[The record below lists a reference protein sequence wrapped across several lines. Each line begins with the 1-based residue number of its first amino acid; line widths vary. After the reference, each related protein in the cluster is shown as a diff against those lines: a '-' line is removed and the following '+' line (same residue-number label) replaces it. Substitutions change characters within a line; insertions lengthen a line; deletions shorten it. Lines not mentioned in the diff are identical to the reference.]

1 MRSTLF
7 TLMATIAI
15 AIASSTVHAQGSM
28 PLRDG
33 VGAVVDALTVV
44 SAAREPTGH
53 FSGLLPAE
61 VEVAFQLHVVQ
72 EEGDG
77 FSLNIFDIFTASSKD
92 SETTTSVNTITIKL
106 RNIAFAK
113 DDELIADGEAL
124 TAAIQAAEGSLLLPA
139 QEEMDES
146 SQ

>member
-1 MRSTLF
+1 MRSAIF
-7 TLMATIAI
+7 TLVAVMAST
-15 AIASSTVHAQGSM
+15 TVHAQGSM

-44 SAAREPTGH
+44 SAARGPTGH

-72 EEGDG
+72 EGGDG
-77 FSLNIFDIFTASSKD
+77 FSLNIFDIFTVNSED

-113 DDELIADGEAL
+113 DDELIAKGEAL

-139 QEEMDES
+139 VQEQSSS